1 MLKPYHTALENFRQ
15 GTDTPRDYL
24 ERTLE
29 RLEEVEPRLRAF
41 ASLAIPRA
49 RIAADMATQRW
60 KAGTPLS
67 PIDGMPIGI
76 KDVIETFDMPTMM
89 GSPTYDGW
97 HSGRDAASV
106 FALRDAGAVI
116 LGKTKTTEYAGSYPT
131 DTRNPHDYG
140 RTSGGSSAGSAAA
153 VGAGIVP
160 VSLGTQ
166 VMGSVI
172 RPSSFCGAF
181 GYKPTVGG
189 INRGGS
195 HDHQSH
201 SCIGVIGAS
210 LQDIWATAYAIVERV
225 GGDPGAM
232 GLVGSPELG
241 APVQPTRLMLF
252 ETPGWATADP
262 QAREGLLA
270 EVERLRRQGVQ
281 IISRREDPKMEALE
295 NALTDIRELGADI
308 LSFESQW
315 PANSARYRDSL
326 GLSPHMHAS
335 LERAARMGLAGY
347 RACLEK
353 RATLRR
359 DFEAVASGV
368 DAFITLSAPGAAP
381 QGIQWTGDPV
391 FNVSASVLGAPAIS
405 LPLLQAGGMPLG
417 VQLLG
422 RQHTDQRLFQTA
434 LWIQAQGR

>member
-1 MLKPYHTALENFRQ
+1 MLTPYHTAIESFRR

-29 RLEEVEPRLRAF
+29 RLEELEPRLKAF

-76 KDVIETFDMPTMM
+76 KDVIETFDLPTAM

-97 HSGRDAASV
+97 RSGRDAASV

-131 DTRNPHDYG
+131 DTRNPHDYD

-160 VSLGTQ
+160 AALGTQ
-166 VMGSVI
+166 VMGSII

-195 HDHQSH
+195 HDFQSH

-210 LQDIWATAYAIVERV
+210 LQDIWATAHAIVERV

-232 GLVGSPELG
+232 GLVGTRDLG
-241 APVQPTRLMLF
+241 AAAQPARLALF
-252 ETPGWATADP
+252 ETPGWNTATA
-262 QAREGLLA
+262 QAREGLLDQ
-270 EVERLRRQGVQ
+270 VERLRKQGVQ
-281 IISRREDPKMEALE
+281 IISRRDDPQMEALE
-295 NALTDIRELGADI
+295 SALADIRELGSDI
-308 LSFESQW
+308 FGFESRW
-315 PANSARYRDSL
+315 PANSAMYRDRL
-326 GLSPHMHAS
+326 GLSPLIHAS
-335 LERAARMGLAGY
+335 MERANKLGLEGY

-353 RATLRR
+353 RAQLRR
-359 DFEAVASGV
+359 QFEDIAGGV

-381 QGIQWTGDPV
+381 RGIQWTGDPI
-391 FNVSASVLGAPAIS
+391 FNVSASVLGAPAVS
-405 LPLLQAGGMPLG
+405 LPLLQDDGMPLG
-417 VQLLG
+417 LQLLG
-422 RQHTDQRLFQTA
+422 AQHTDQRLFRTA
-434 LWIQAQGR
+434 LWIQGQNR

>member
-1 MLKPYHTALENFRQ
+1 MLTPYQAETKKFQA

-24 ERTLE
+24 ERTIA
-29 RLEEVEPRLRAF
+29 RLEETEPRLRAF

-49 RIAADMATQRW
+49 RIAADMASRRW

-76 KDVIETFDMPTMM
+76 KDVIETFDLPTAM

-97 HSGRDAASV
+97 RSGRDAASV

-131 DTRNPHDYG
+131 DTRNPHDYE

-153 VGAGIVP
+153 VGAGVVP
-160 VSLGTQ
+160 AALGTQ
-166 VMGSVI
+166 VMGSII

-195 HDHQSH
+195 HDYQSH

-210 LQDIWATAYAIVERV
+210 LEDMWATAHAIVERA

-232 GLVGSPELG
+232 GLVGTRELNG
-241 APVQPTRLMLF
+241 PARPATLVLF
-252 ETPGWATADP
+252 ETPGWNSATE
-262 QAREGLLA
+262 QARAGLMARVDALGK
-270 EVERLRRQGVQ
+270 QGVR
-281 IISRREDPKMEALE
+281 ILSRHDDARVRDLE
-295 NALTDIRELGADI
+295 TALTDIRELGLDI
-308 LSFESQW
+308 FGFESRW
-315 PANSARYRDSL
+315 PANSAMYQDRL
-326 GLSPHMHAS
+326 GLSPLIHDRMQ
-335 LERAARMGLAGY
+335 RAAALGLEGY
-347 RACLEK
+347 RARLER
-353 RATLRR
+353 RAALRAQ
-359 DFEAVASGV
+359 FEAIAREV

-381 QGIQWTGDPV
+381 RGIQWTGDPI
-391 FNVSASVLGAPAIS
+391 FNVSASVLGAPAVS
-405 LPLLQAGGMPLG
+405 LPVLADDGMPLG
-417 VQLLG
+417 LQLMG
-422 RQHTDQRLFQTA
+422 AQHRDQHVFETA
-434 LWIQAQGR
+434 QWVLAQSR